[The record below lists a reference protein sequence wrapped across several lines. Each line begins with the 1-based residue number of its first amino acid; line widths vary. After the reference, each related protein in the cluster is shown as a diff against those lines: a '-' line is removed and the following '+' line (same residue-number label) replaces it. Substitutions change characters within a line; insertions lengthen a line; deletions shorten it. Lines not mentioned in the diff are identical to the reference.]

1 MPSMKLQ
8 QPLAFVIDASYFSDG
23 KQSKYCLFVEN
34 MSGNLPGISRPR
46 WIPVRHLRLS
56 RSIRFR
62 SPHAHHQH
70 PWQHVIIMVS
80 VCQLIDH
87 VCNKG
92 VEFELNQSLCR
103 KRMGQI
109 LVLDSQTD
117 DKWTCLCQLRPLYV
131 SQSGALAST
140 IPFGTETFHTG
151 RGTSSMSLR
160 FCISTV
166 PLCLFHCSPTGYA
179 SSRSLAVS
187 LSRRKPF
194 QTELSRRFQNS

>member
-1 MPSMKLQ
+1 
-8 QPLAFVIDASYFSDG
+8 
-23 KQSKYCLFVEN
+23 
-34 MSGNLPGISRPR
+34 
-46 WIPVRHLRLS
+46 
-56 RSIRFR
+56 
-62 SPHAHHQH
+62 
-70 PWQHVIIMVS
+70 MVS